1 VDPSDELVDI
11 VDLHDRVTGVATR
24 SEVRSR
30 NLRHRCAEIAVVNS
44 SGEIWVHRRTDTKDV
59 YPGLH
64 DMVVGGVLASGEPWE
79 DGARRE
85 LAEETG
91 IAGVP
96 LRLLVD
102 HGFDGPE
109 ERALMRLHEV
119 TWDGPII
126 PQPEEIAWGAFVG
139 FEELD
144 RMLAEREFCPD
155 SVEVFE
161 LWRNGRLEP

>member
-24 SEVRSR
+24 AEMRSR

-64 DMVVGGVLASGEPWE
+64 DMVVGGVLASGESWE

-96 LRLLVD
+96 LRFLVD
-102 HGFDGPE
+102 HVFVGPE
-109 ERALMRLHEV
+109 ERALMRLYEV
-119 TWDGPII
+119 TWDGPIA